1 MVLSLKVGYLVPGVV
16 VKSMP
21 EHDSHLILISGTE
34 LLAFLPK
41 KYANRPYKVGQNLL
55 ACVFMLENSRIILSQ
70 HCHHYYK
77 RIAERVFSVLIEEEK
92 IRIRRAASVS
102 GAGFAKMAVEGL
114 DGIDPVKECLP
125 YLPAIKAYTDD
136 TITLV
141 SYSRDIKEYIK
152 NALAPAPKDRI
163 RKVIYSSTLT
173 GGDCRGGPG
182 LLRTLCGEGRHERR
196 HGGQAAGHHDTH
208 KEGGGNGALIR
219 GGRHGRRGCHKE
231 QG

>member
-21 EHDSHLILISGTE
+21 DHDSHLILISGTE

-55 ACVFMLENSRIILSQ
+55 ACVFMLENNRIILSQ

-77 RIAERVFSVLIEEEK
+77 RIAERAFSILIEGEK
-92 IRIRRAASVS
+92 IRIRRAATVV

-114 DGIDPVKECLP
+114 DGVDPVKECLP
-125 YLPAIKAYTDD
+125 YLPAMKPYTDD

-152 NALAPAPKDRI
+152 SALAPAPPDRI
-163 RKVIYSSTLT
+163 RKVIYSSTLREAIVGVDPAYYGLFVGK
-173 GGDCRGGPG
+173 GGANVATAAK
-182 LLRTLCGEGRHERR
+182 LLDITI
-196 HGGQAAGHHDTH
+196 
-208 KEGGGNGALIR
+208 LIR
-219 GGRHGRRGCHKE
+219 KAE
-231 QG
+231 DTVL